1 MEPMRWREDWRRPM
15 RLVRN
20 AILTLLIVTLGV
32 WALRMGVTSP
42 VRQNQLVKSA
52 MYANDRP
59 RETAAALEQADH
71 FDPYLRGWA
80 LLERARAFRVMSRDT
95 EAVDSYRA
103 ALVNR
108 VPPGVLVELGLY
120 LIELRRHEEGKR
132 ELIRAARYS
141 QRYLR
146 MIPSRSLRA
155 TVKRSA
161 LPDEE

>member
-1 MEPMRWREDWRRPM
+1 MERMRWREDWRRPM
-15 RLVRN
+15 RLARS
-20 AILTLLIVTLGV
+20 AILTLLVVTLGV

-42 VRQNQLVKSA
+42 FRQNQLVKSA

-59 RETAAALEQADH
+59 RETVAALRQADH

-80 LLERARAFRVMSRDT
+80 LLERARAFRAMSRDT
-95 EAVDSYRA
+95 EAVDTYRA
-103 ALVNR
+103 ALANR
-108 VPPGVLVELGLY
+108 VPPDVLVELGLY

-141 QRYLR
+141 DRYLG
-146 MIPSRSLRA
+146 MIPSLSLRA

-161 LPDEE
+161 FSDDE